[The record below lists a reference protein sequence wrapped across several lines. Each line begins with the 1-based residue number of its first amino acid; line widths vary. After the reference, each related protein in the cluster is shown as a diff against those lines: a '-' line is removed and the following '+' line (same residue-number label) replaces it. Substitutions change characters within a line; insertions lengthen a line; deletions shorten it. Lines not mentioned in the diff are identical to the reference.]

1 MKKYLIKTPEKYT
14 KDGVEKTFWHTI
26 GTVAMFDND
35 GSIKIPAIGLNA
47 KLYPVE
53 EKTPVAQPVAET
65 PQTSN
70 SSVTERSTQAVDPSY
85 NPEYPMEDLGTPPF

>member
-26 GTVAMFDND
+26 GTVVMFDTD

-53 EKTPVAQPVAET
+53 ERQAPVDKPVVM
-65 PQTSN
+65 P
-70 SSVTERSTQAVDPSY
+70 TE
-85 NPEYPMEDLGTPPF
+85 PEGIDESGIPF

>member
-26 GTVAMFDND
+26 GTVAMFDTD

-53 EKTPVAQPVAET
+53 EKQATPLSVQTQSET
-65 PQTSN
+65 LPDESI
-70 SSVTERSTQAVDPSY
+70 
-85 NPEYPMEDLGTPPF
+85 PF

>member
-26 GTVAMFDND
+26 GTVAMFDTD

-53 EKTPVAQPVAET
+53 EKQAPVVAPVAPVYSEK
-65 PQTSN
+65 
-70 SSVTERSTQAVDPSY
+70 EI
-85 NPEYPMEDLGTPPF
+85 NPEDIPF

>member
-35 GSIKIPAIGLNA
+35 GSIKIPAFGLNA

-53 EKTPVAQPVAET
+53 EKQPVAPPVKAPAYTKE
-65 PQTSN
+65 
-70 SSVTERSTQAVDPSY
+70 EI
-85 NPEYPMEDLGTPPF
+85 NPDEMPPF